1 MRYFLASL
9 STVSYLGRHLSSVV
23 VLFLVLEESA
33 TFFEFPGVNQRLV
46 VEEFRHFGNPF
57 SQHAPLLSPYFR
69 GNLFSSSGVM
79 LKRG

>member
-33 TFFEFPGVNQRLV
+33 KFFVVPGVHKRLLDEELRHGGNSFLSTRRSFRLTFVATSSLAV
-46 VEEFRHFGNPF
+46 V
-57 SQHAPLLSPYFR
+57 
-69 GNLFSSSGVM
+69 
-79 LKRG
+79 